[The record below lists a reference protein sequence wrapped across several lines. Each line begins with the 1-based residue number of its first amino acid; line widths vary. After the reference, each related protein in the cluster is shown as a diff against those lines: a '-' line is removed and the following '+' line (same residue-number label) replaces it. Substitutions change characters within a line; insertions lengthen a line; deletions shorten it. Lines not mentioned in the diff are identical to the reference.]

1 MATKR
6 EQYEQDLIKCAG
18 KYVAVS
24 DHTVIACGRSISE
37 VEKKISKLK
46 KSVKRPIIFPLPKNA
61 GGHNSFNVV

>member
-1 MATKR
+1 MATKK
-6 EQYEQDLIKCAG
+6 EQYEQDLIKCVG

-37 VEKKISKLK
+37 VERKLSKLK
-46 KSVKRPIIFPLPKNA
+46 KGVKRPIIFPLPKNA